1 MDKLLFPDQLRKL
14 RKDSSFSVAEVAE
27 YLSEHVKP
35 VSPKTIYGW
44 EKGTSSP
51 SSEILITL
59 CEMYGVSDIVS
70 AFKPSDGKEDD
81 SPMHF
86 LTPKEWALIKEY
98 RNKPEIKPIVRNI
111 YNLDN

>member
-1 MDKLLFPDQLRKL
+1 MGELLFPDRLRKL
-14 RKDSSFSVAEVAE
+14 RKDNSFTVAEVAE
-27 YLSEHVKP
+27 YLSERVKP

-51 SSEILITL
+51 SSEIFINL
-59 CEMYGVSDIVS
+59 CEMYGVSDVVS
-70 AFKPSDGKEDD
+70 TFKQNDEKKDD